1 MATINPM
8 RFTQSH
14 RFGAAVS
21 RDSKGIAANSRSK
34 VVLHQRQVLL
44 MSPKLLTYEQG
55 ANMNPNV
62 EELAKE
68 TMALDIEDRA
78 LLAGKL
84 LLSLDEPTP
93 SEVERLWLDEAERR
107 LESYRT
113 GKVQGIPADEVF
125 RRAISELS

>member
-1 MATINPM
+1 M
-8 RFTQSH
+8 H
-14 RFGAAVS
+14 
-21 RDSKGIAANSRSK
+21 
-34 VVLHQRQVLL
+34 
-44 MSPKLLTYEQG
+44 
-55 ANMNPNV
+55 PNI

-107 LESYRT
+107 LEDYRA
-113 GKVQGIPADEVF
+113 GRVQGIPADEVF

>member
-1 MATINPM
+1 M
-8 RFTQSH
+8 H
-14 RFGAAVS
+14 
-21 RDSKGIAANSRSK
+21 
-34 VVLHQRQVLL
+34 
-44 MSPKLLTYEQG
+44 
-55 ANMNPNV
+55 PNI

-84 LLSLDEPTP
+84 LLSLDEPTS

-107 LESYRT
+107 LEGYRA
-113 GKVQGIPADEVF
+113 GSVQGIPADEVF